1 MHLWKTGE
9 LNGFEEAHSLCYDFS
24 SRSQFKFCPG
34 IDPQLYEEE
43 YYRVLGF
50 HIKPLRINHFP
61 FSCVDSVHCKLWFI
75 PASNLSVAEK
85 EASEIRCPPCRRLVH
100 DLNHRKRKKQ
110 SESPS
115 KRIKRQLP
123 SSKAKLQYMSPASQ
137 QKRKLYTQYER
148 TNSLRKLAKYEANEV
163 DLNDEQN
170 AEMSSIVEATQPDE
184 LKKLFDEGDQ
194 HGVGDIMKS
203 VWLTDKNRQKKE
215 FNHDQERNSELDF
228 IMVMVCY

>member
-1 MHLWKTGE
+1 M
-9 LNGFEEAHSLCYDFS
+9 
-24 SRSQFKFCPG
+24 
-34 IDPQLYEEE
+34 
-43 YYRVLGF
+43 
-50 HIKPLRINHFP
+50 
-61 FSCVDSVHCKLWFI
+61 
-75 PASNLSVAEK
+75 
-85 EASEIRCPPCRRLVH
+85 H
-100 DLNHRKRKKQ
+100 DLNHQKRKKQ

-148 TNSLRKLAKYEANEV
+148 TNSLRKLVKYEANEV

-203 VWLTDKNRQKKE
+203 VWLTDKNCQKKE
-215 FNHDQERNSELDF
+215 FNHDQERNSSSW
-228 IMVMVCY
+228 